1 MLAAILAAAAT
12 AAAPLAAPKVVSP
25 LEVIAP
31 PKGAPPAAV
40 TLQVGGD
47 LDHVGAQ
54 DVFVWPAGQRER
66 GANGYVTLSCDVDV
80 HGLAEVCRVI
90 FESPPGKGFGAA
102 ALTLRPLFKLEPRK
116 GPDGPQAARL
126 NIAIAFR
133 AGDMHSNLSEIQSA
147 SVNGVAP
154 EGSMDPTQNVG
165 HHEINGR
172 NLIVTGVP
180 LEMRRLTM
188 LTEPQWAQAPSF
200 ADLAQAYPA
209 EGAGA
214 EGYAVAHCRVDAAG
228 ALSRCVVAKELPM
241 KHGFG
246 KAAVAL
252 TAKFRIAPQTM
263 AGAPHGAP
271 VEVDVP
277 VRFPPP
283 AEAGDRVV
291 RNPVW
296 IPGADPQTLIAE
308 IPPGL
313 GKPNS
318 PGAQVGCRVGADGGL
333 TGCAIEL
340 TSPDGLAFDDAA
352 LQLAGR
358 LRMSLWSADAGPVEG
373 GTVHLPVRLDVAR
386 EAQR

>member
-1 MLAAILAAAAT
+1 VLAVILAAAA
-12 AAAPLAAPKVVSP
+12 ALATPAEPKVVSP

-54 DVFVWPAGQRER
+54 DVFIWPAGQRER
-66 GANGYVTLSCDVDV
+66 GTNAYVTLACDVDV
-80 HGLAEVCRVI
+80 HGLAEACRVI

-102 ALTLRPLFKLEPRK
+102 ALALRPLFKLKPRE
-116 GPDGPQAARL
+116 GPEGPEAATL

-133 AGDMHSNLSEIQSA
+133 AGEMHSNLSEIQTA
-147 SVNGVAP
+147 SMNGVAP

-172 NLIVTGVP
+172 NLVLSQIP

-188 LTEPQWAQAPSF
+188 LTDPQWVAAPGF
-200 ADLAQAYPA
+200 EDLAAAYPA
-209 EGAGA
+209 EGGGA
-214 EGYAVAHCRVDAAG
+214 EGYAVAHCRVTPVG
-228 ALSRCVVAKELPM
+228 VLTRCVVAKELPV

-252 TAKFRIAPQTM
+252 TAKFRVSPEAM
-263 AGAPHGAP
+263 AAAPHGAP

-283 AEAGDRVV
+283 SEAADHVV

-296 IPGADPQTLIAE
+296 IPGSDPQTLIAAL
-308 IPPGL
+308 PPGL
-313 GKPNS
+313 GRPNS
-318 PGAQVGCRVGADGGL
+318 PGAQVGCRVGADGAL

-340 TSPDGLAFDDAA
+340 TSPDGFDFDQAA
-352 LQLAGR
+352 VQLAGR
-358 LRMSLWSADAGPVEG
+358 LRMSLWSGDAGPVEG
-373 GTVHLPVRLDVAR
+373 GIVHLPVRLGVAQQ
-386 EAQR
+386 AQR